1 VDRAATL
8 LQLGPLYRGVL
19 PLVPLLKQLLLQG
32 QQLQFCYQG
41 IYSSNRCHK
50 ALGGLTPQQAIQ
62 RLLIAEWSGMKTYL
76 AFNQP
81 TLAQRLKRH
90 DP

>member
-1 VDRAATL
+1 MIAYQTSEERNHWL
-8 LQLGPLYRGVL
+8 SRYLGNYA
-19 PLVPLLKQLLLQG
+19 
-32 QQLQFCYQG
+32 C
-41 IYSSNRCHK
+41 NRCHK
-50 ALGGLTPQQAIQ
+50 PLGGLTPQQAIQ
-62 RLLIAEWSGMKTYL
+62 RLLIAEWPGMKTYL